1 MKILLVA
8 EKYPPIVGGGE
19 THVHQLADG
28 LAGRG
33 HQVSVLTEEVGR
45 SAQWATYRDG
55 SVEVIE
61 MTGLMAACQRLD
73 CKDAVQRLHAEFAAT
88 DADIVHVFNY
98 VPALLA
104 SWLRPSISAK
114 LVVSLFETFVPG
126 VRVFDLWSDYALERA
141 LQRGLVENLRPDLH
155 LCGSR
160 AYLRWSREAG
170 FREPAEIVEFG
181 TDLHAFTADRGL
193 RERWRADRGLTD
205 EFLFVVPARPVPR
218 KRIEDAIAAL
228 ADVATSHRRARL
240 VLTAPTDRSAAAYVD
255 QLRKLAA
262 DRGVTSLVRWE
273 HGLGWHDMPALYN
286 GADAMILPSSHE
298 GWGISLTEAMA
309 CRIPVITTNV
319 EGHDEVVEH
328 ERTGLLYQSRD
339 VRGLAAHMR
348 RVMDSDPKEMVER
361 ALNAARGRFS
371 IEAVVRGH
379 ESAYRALL
387 ESSPGATASSER

>member
-1 MKILLVA
+1 MVA

-19 THVHQLADG
+19 THVHQLAEG

-33 HQVSVLTEEVGR
+33 HRVSVLTEKVGR
-45 SAQWATYRDG
+45 SAQWANYRDG
-55 SVEVIE
+55 LVEVIE
-61 MTGLMAACQRLD
+61 MTGLMAACKSLD

-88 DADIVHVFNY
+88 DADIVHIFNY

-104 SWLRPSISAK
+104 SWLRPSISGK

-141 LQRGLVENLRPDLH
+141 LQHGLVDNLRPDLH
-155 LCGSR
+155 ICGSR
-160 AYLRWSREAG
+160 AYLRWAREAG
-170 FREPAEIVEFG
+170 FGEPAEIVEFG
-181 TDLHAFTADRGL
+181 TDVDVFTAHSGL
-193 RERWRADRGLTD
+193 RERWRSERGLTD

-228 ADVATSHRRARL
+228 ADVAASHRRARL
-240 VLTAPTDRSAAAYVD
+240 VLTVPTDRSAEAYVH
-255 QLRKLAA
+255 QLRKLAV

-273 HGLGWHDMPALYN
+273 QGLSWHDMPALYN
-286 GADAMILPSSHE
+286 GVDAMILPSSHE

-309 CRIPVITTNV
+309 CQIPVITTNV

-328 ERTGLLYQSRD
+328 EQTGLLYESRD

-348 RVMDSDPKEMVER
+348 RVMDSDSGEMVER
-361 ALNAARGRFS
+361 ALNAARERFS
-371 IEAVVRGH
+371 TEAVVRGH
-379 ESAYRALL
+379 EGAYCALL
-387 ESSPGATASSER
+387 ASGVTAGGER